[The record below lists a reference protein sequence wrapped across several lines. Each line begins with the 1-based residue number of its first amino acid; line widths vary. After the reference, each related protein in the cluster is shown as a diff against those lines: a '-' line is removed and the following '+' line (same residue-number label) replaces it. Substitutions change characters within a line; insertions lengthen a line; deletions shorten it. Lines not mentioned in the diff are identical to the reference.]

1 MTFRKTRCRPLRS
14 LPKIRWRRPQCPA
27 QTLRCESP
35 FPESPGP
42 AVAHDC
48 RAPRVRSGPRVLCFT
63 LSNADFFD
71 LCGLTQRLPPIPGGG
86 LHCDRPRYRKLQFLF
101 SFLCFCAVS
110 RQSPGGVRA
119 EERGAEGWA
128 HPTAS
133 RSRPRSAVS
142 TLLWRDVSRLQ
153 GTGDS
158 LGAFC
163 RCASACGSPSPAHPA
178 FPGAR
183 RPTVLSTHLPAAVFN
198 FGSYESVRNRGSP
211 DRRKLRWP
219 LRGTRHE
226 VQSPP
231 EKRGTPR
238 SPPSA
243 DGPPLNAPPFSF
255 FSFIFS
261 FFGDRIEVDCDLA

>member
-1 MTFRKTRCRPLRS
+1 M
-14 LPKIRWRRPQCPA
+14 
-27 QTLRCESP
+27 
-35 FPESPGP
+35 
-42 AVAHDC
+42 AHDC

-110 RQSPGGVRA
+110 REPPGGVGV

-158 LGAFC
+158 LGVFC
-163 RCASACGSPSPAHPA
+163 RCTSACGSPSPARPA

-183 RPTVLSTHLPAAVFN
+183 RPTVLSAAVFN
-198 FGSYESVRNRGSP
+198 FGSYSPSGIVAAQTAGNCAGHFRERDTKCRARPKSAEHRGH
-211 DRRKLRWP
+211 R
-219 LRGTRHE
+219 
-226 VQSPP
+226 
-231 EKRGTPR
+231 PR
-238 SPPSA
+238 QTALPST
-243 DGPPLNAPPFSF
+243 PPLFLSF
-255 FSFIFS
+255 PL
-261 FFGDRIEVDCDLA
+261 FFPSLGTG